1 MNKNHSA
8 TVKQLNDL
16 RSGIENLPG
25 SNTNRIPNEKEN
37 KGKGLIGIAAKNT
50 LTSFEKNNKE
60 NENLQKKKFVS
71 ENNKTC
77 VSLI

>member
-1 MNKNHSA
+1 MGKNHSA

-25 SNTNRIPNEKEN
+25 SNTNRISNEKDN
-37 KGKGLIGIAAKNT
+37 KGKGLIGSAAKNT
-50 LTSFEKNNKE
+50 LTSFERHDKE
-60 NENLQKKKFVS
+60 NENILKKKFVS